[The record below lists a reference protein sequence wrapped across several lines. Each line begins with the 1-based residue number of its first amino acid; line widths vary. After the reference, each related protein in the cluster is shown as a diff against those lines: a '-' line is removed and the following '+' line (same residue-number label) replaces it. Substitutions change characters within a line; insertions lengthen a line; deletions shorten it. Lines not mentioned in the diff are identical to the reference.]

1 MTGHPGTPAEI
12 STSKTSNLHRT
23 PTAFTKR
30 PLDDIGLRLV
40 VQTRPDRPALY
51 AQPTDAIKAPMRH
64 VFLAS
69 ATPGMTRGAGLGSRL
84 RTPASSPPSRGALLG
99 DTFGSM
105 TECGTSAGD
114 GSSPK
119 TRYHLLTTDGGIVAD
134 QPGKMAGEAAIGV
147 VLKAPLEEISEPIG
161 PAKDHHVAGYR
172 ALIRGLE
179 AARSRGIGHL
189 RVCLDSALL
198 VNQVNGRW
206 KVKAEHLKP
215 LHKQAVSLIQQFADI
230 KITWVPRKA
239 NAEADALASTPLGP
253 LRPKPKPSI
262 YELPLE

>member
-1 MTGHPGTPAEI
+1 
-12 STSKTSNLHRT
+12 
-23 PTAFTKR
+23 
-30 PLDDIGLRLV
+30 
-40 VQTRPDRPALY
+40 
-51 AQPTDAIKAPMRH
+51 
-64 VFLAS
+64 
-69 ATPGMTRGAGLGSRL
+69 
-84 RTPASSPPSRGALLG
+84 
-99 DTFGSM
+99 M
-105 TECGTSAGD
+105 TERGTSAGD
-114 GSSPK
+114 GSK
-119 TRYHLLTTDGGIVAD
+119 TRYHLLTADGGIVAD

-161 PAKDHHVAGYR
+161 PAKDHHVAEYR

-189 RVCLDSALL
+189 RVCLDSALVVHQL
-198 VNQVNGRW
+198 NGRW

-215 LHKQAVSLIQQFADI
+215 LHKQAASLIQQFADI

-262 YELPLE
+262 DELPLE

>member
-1 MTGHPGTPAEI
+1 
-12 STSKTSNLHRT
+12 
-23 PTAFTKR
+23 
-30 PLDDIGLRLV
+30 LDRIDQSGVIHDRGLRAGTDSRSSALTAGAD
-40 VQTRPDRPALY
+40 TRE
-51 AQPTDAIKAPMRH
+51 QK
-64 VFLAS
+64 
-69 ATPGMTRGAGLGSRL
+69 
-84 RTPASSPPSRGALLG
+84 LG

-105 TECGTSAGD
+105 RERGTSAGD
-114 GSSPK
+114 GSGPK

-147 VLKAPLEEISEPIG
+147 VLKAPLKEISEPIG
-161 PAKDHHVAGYR
+161 PAKDHHVAEYR

-189 RVCLDSALL
+189 RVCLDSALV
-198 VNQVNGRW
+198 VNQLDGRS

-230 KITWVPRKA
+230 KITWVPRAA
-239 NAEADALASTPLGP
+239 NTEADALASTPLGP

-262 YELPLE
+262 DELPLE